1 MEQSL
6 FKPFPCNQLA
16 TKAQSFPRKSSNTA
30 SAMIARHAKD
40 FTWNRGCS
48 SNPPPL
54 KHGDQIP
61 HPMED
66 SDNQIPSSPGRQ
78 RCQMPRVCPGG
89 DVQASMW
96 LIHKQNSFI
105 WFWKNFT
112 CSPLHPPKCSHAC
125 EKFRILAIASIMHVK
140 FEVHMHDKVV
150 SHVWKHFTCN
160 KKFTHI
166 TNNFHMYY
174 KISHVCQNVY
184 MHVKCWCGELVFLP
198 TLISHGYFFSHTFY
212 TLFTLFSHT

>member
-1 MEQSL
+1 MGI
-6 FKPFPCNQLA
+6 KFPTPWKTLII
-16 TKAQSFPRKSSNTA
+16 KF
-30 SAMIARHAKD
+30 
-40 FTWNRGCS
+40 
-48 SNPPPL
+48 PPPRDG
-54 KHGDQIP
+54 KGVKCRGYAQ
-61 HPMED
+61 
-66 SDNQIPSSPGRQ
+66 
-78 RCQMPRVCPGG
+78 GG
-89 DVQASMW
+89 GGGVKASIW

-174 KISHVCQNVY
+174 KISHVCQKVY

-198 TLISHGYFFSHTFY
+198 TLISHGYFFPHTFY